1 MNKIMKEFADQIT
14 GKDIIDV
21 LESKLSHKDAYG
33 YFILIKPL
41 GATFRNNNQKS
52 NMSSFF

>member
-1 MNKIMKEFADQIT
+1 MKEFADQIT

-21 LESKLSHKDAYG
+21 LESKLSHRDAFG